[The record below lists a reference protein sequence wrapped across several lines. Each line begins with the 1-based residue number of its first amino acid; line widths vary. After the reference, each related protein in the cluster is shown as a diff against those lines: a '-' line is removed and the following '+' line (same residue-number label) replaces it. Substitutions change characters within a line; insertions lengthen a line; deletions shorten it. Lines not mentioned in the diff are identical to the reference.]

1 VNDAT
6 NPPPAVPPGKPAIK
20 MLMMPRDTN
29 VHGTIFGGAI
39 LSHID
44 QAGAVHARTLGC
56 DRVVTVAVDRV
67 EFTLPVYVGDVLC
80 LHCRTLRVG
89 RTSLTVSV
97 DVWADRFAKPHE
109 TIQVTEAQV
118 TYVHVDDEGQPRP
131 VPRPDA

>member
-1 VNDAT
+1 MSDA
-6 NPPPAVPPGKPAIK
+6 AKSSEVPPGKPAIK

-39 LSHID
+39 LSHVD
-44 QAGAVHARTLGC
+44 QAGAVHARRHGC

-89 RTSLTVSV
+89 RTSLTVEV
-97 DVWADRFAKPHE
+97 DVWADRFSPPYE
-109 TIQVTEAQV
+109 TIRVTEAQV
-118 TYVHVDDEGQPRP
+118 TYVYVDEAGRPKP
-131 VPRPDA
+131 VPRPEP